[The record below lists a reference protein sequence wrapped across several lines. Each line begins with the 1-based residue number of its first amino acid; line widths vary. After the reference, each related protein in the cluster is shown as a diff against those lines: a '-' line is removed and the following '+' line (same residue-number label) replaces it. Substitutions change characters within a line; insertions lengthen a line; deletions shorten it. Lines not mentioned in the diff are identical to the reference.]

1 MKVGRRVMA
10 SKPINI
16 GCVCGCGMGSSL
28 LLKMLV
34 SGVLDEYKVKSN
46 VDCYDSGT
54 VAPEVDMIVTSSA
67 FYDGLKAQFG
77 DKIPVICIKNF
88 SSKEEM
94 EEKLREIGII

>member
-1 MKVGRRVMA
+1 MSRL
-10 SKPINI
+10 NI

-34 SGVLDEYKVKSN
+34 TSVLDEHKINAN

-54 VAPEVDMIVTSSA
+54 VAGDVNMIITSTA
-67 FYDGLKAQFG
+67 FYDGLKEQFKE
-77 DKIPVICIKNF
+77 KIPVVCIKNF

-94 EEKLREIGII
+94 AEKLKEAGVI